1 MDLGLKG
8 KVVAVTGGSEG
19 IGRATALRFAMEGAN
34 VALLARRAEPLA
46 KTASEVEA
54 LGVQVLAVT
63 GDATKDMPR
72 FIEETVKRFGRIDAL
87 VNNAGGS
94 GQNTFDKVTDD
105 MWRSDVEVKLFAPI
119 EGVRCVVP
127 HMKKQ
132 GGGSIVMLSMTAA
145 ATPGA
150 NQLPTVVSRQ
160 ASVTLAKALSK
171 ELAPFNIRVN
181 VACVG
186 KIKTKWAGGSMKQTS
201 TPLEAYADT
210 VGMRRGFIKSMDGKQ
225 AGDPVKC
232 AQAVL
237 RIALAPDAPL
247 HLLLGHD
254 VLAAFKA
261 KLADLQKN
269 IAEWEAVTLDVNLPD
284 A

>member
-46 KTASEVEA
+46 KTASEIEA
-54 LGVQVLAVT
+54 LGVKVLAVT

-72 FIEETVKRFGRIDAL
+72 FIDETVKRFGRIDAL

-94 GQNTFDKVTDD
+94 GQGSFDSVTDET
-105 MWRSDVEVKLFAPI
+105 WRSDVEVKLFAPI

-132 GGGSIVMLSMTAA
+132 GGGSIIMLTMTGAA
-145 ATPGA
+145 VPAA

-186 KIKTKWAGGSMKQTS
+186 KIKTPQQARSAKRLGR
-201 TPLEAYADT
+201 TPEEHFT
-210 VGMRRGFIKSMDGKQ
+210 
-225 AGDPVKC
+225 
-232 AQAVL
+232 AQAKAIPMG
-237 RIALAPDAPL
+237 RMGEPEDMANAIAFLCSEPANYITGTCINVD
-247 HLLLGHD
+247 GG
-254 VLAAFKA
+254 VSG
-261 KLADLQKN
+261 
-269 IAEWEAVTLDVNLPD
+269 VV
-284 A
+284 

>member
-8 KVVAVTGGSEG
+8 KVVAITGGSEG

-46 KTASEVEA
+46 KTASEIEA
-54 LGVQVLAVT
+54 LGVKVLAVT

-94 GQNTFDKVTDD
+94 GQGAFDTVTDEV
-105 MWRSDVEVKLFAPI
+105 WRSDVEVKLFAPI

-132 GGGSIVMLSMTAA
+132 GGGSIIMLTMTGAA
-145 ATPGA
+145 VPAA

-186 KIKTKWAGGSMKQTS
+186 KIKTPQQARSAKRLGR
-201 TPLEAYADT
+201 TPEEHFA
-210 VGMRRGFIKSMDGKQ
+210 
-225 AGDPVKC
+225 
-232 AQAVL
+232 AQAKAIPMG
-237 RIALAPDAPL
+237 RMGEPEDMANAIAFLCSEPANYITGTCINVD
-247 HLLLGHD
+247 GG
-254 VLAAFKA
+254 VSG
-261 KLADLQKN
+261 
-269 IAEWEAVTLDVNLPD
+269 VV
-284 A
+284 

>member
-46 KTASEVEA
+46 KTASEIEA

-94 GQNTFDKVTDD
+94 GQNAFDKVTEE

-145 ATPGA
+145 ATPSA

-181 VACVG
+181 IACVG
-186 KIKTKWAGGSMKQTS
+186 KIKTPQQERSAKRLGR
-201 TPLEAYADT
+201 TPEEHFA
-210 VGMRRGFIKSMDGKQ
+210 
-225 AGDPVKC
+225 
-232 AQAVL
+232 AQAKAIPMG
-237 RIALAPDAPL
+237 RMGEPEDMANAIAFLCSEPANYITGTCINVD
-247 HLLLGHD
+247 GG
-254 VLAAFKA
+254 VSG
-261 KLADLQKN
+261 
-269 IAEWEAVTLDVNLPD
+269 VV
-284 A
+284 